1 MYKRVAAIAA
11 TIFSVTTSIGQTDPS
26 PSREWDQAKA
36 IAFALENN
44 ADLRA
49 ARLSI
54 ELAESRLART
64 GIRSNPS
71 MIVEYSSDFLF
82 NDEGEHTLG
91 VGFMQK
97 FPLANR
103 LKLAK
108 AVSRVD
114 IAKAKAEVRIQEIAI
129 AHSINEVALELQVND
144 TRRASLGRLLS
155 KSEEIAFFIQ
165 SRVSF
170 GEYSQLEAN
179 QATLEARSLAQEIN
193 QLSDERNHLVHALEP
208 LLGLKAEKE
217 MSFIEIKEIDL
228 SDDALLY
235 EDSIFDRHPEFQ
247 LATLES
253 YSAEAE
259 IALAESE
266 NWEDVTA
273 RLFWENERS
282 VDEPNGLGTDRFI
295 GVGLSIPLPLRKKG
309 ELRAREQ
316 RIARDQSH
324 MKAAAIKLRV
334 QHEIEHA
341 RHEMDDL
348 RKSIHRYRK
357 EVIELAEQQLEETQT
372 AHQKGQISFVT
383 LMDVQRQL
391 LEIEHNHLDTL
402 EFFARARQK
411 LEIALMKSPGLSK

>member
-1 MYKRVAAIAA
+1 
-11 TIFSVTTSIGQTDPS
+11 
-26 PSREWDQAKA
+26 
-36 IAFALENN
+36 LENN

-54 ELAESRLART
+54 DLAESRLART

-71 MIVEYSSDFLF
+71 VNIEYSSDFLF

-91 VGFMQK
+91 VGFSQK

-129 AHSINEVALELQVND
+129 TQSINEIALELQVND

-155 KSEEIAFFIQ
+155 KSEEIASFIQ

-217 MSFIEIKEIDL
+217 MSFVEVKEIDL
-228 SDDALLY
+228 SDDSLRY
-235 EDSIFDRHPEFQ
+235 DDSIFDRHPEFQ
-247 LATLES
+247 LATLEAH
-253 YSAEAE
+253 SAEAE

-273 RLFWENERS
+273 RIFWENERS

-309 ELRAREQ
+309 DLRVREQ

-324 MKAAAIKLRV
+324 RKAAAIKLRV

-341 RHEMDDL
+341 RHEMEDL
-348 RKSIHRYRK
+348 RKSIHSYRK
-357 EVIELAEQQLEETQT
+357 EVIELAEQQLEETQA
-372 AHQKGQISFVT
+372 AHQKGLVSFVT

-391 LEIEHNHLDTL
+391 LEIEHKHLDTL
-402 EFFARARQK
+402 ESFAQVRQK
-411 LEIALMKSPGLSK
+411 LEIALLKSPGLSQ

>member
-1 MYKRVAAIAA
+1 MHKRIAAVAA
-11 TIFSVTTSIGQTDPS
+11 TIFSITPSIGQTDSAPN
-26 PSREWDQAKA
+26 REWDRATA
-36 IAFALENN
+36 VAFALENN

-64 GIRSNPS
+64 GIRTNPT
-71 MIVEYSSDFLF
+71 MILQYSSDFLF

-91 VGFMQK
+91 IGFMQK

-114 IAKAKAEVRIQEIAI
+114 IAKAKAEIRIQEIAI
-129 AHSINEVALELQVND
+129 AQSINEVALDLQVND

-155 KSEEIAFFIQ
+155 KSEEIASFIQ
-165 SRVSF
+165 SRVQL

-193 QLSDERNHLVHALEP
+193 QLSDERTHLVHALEP
-208 LLGLKAEKE
+208 LLGLTAERE
-217 MSFIEIKEIDL
+217 MSFIEIKEISL
-228 SDDALLY
+228 SDDSLLY

-247 LATLES
+247 LATLEAH
-253 YSAEAE
+253 SAEAE
-259 IALAESE
+259 IALAKSE
-266 NWEDVTA
+266 TWEDVTA
-273 RLFWENERS
+273 RLFLENERS
-282 VDEPNGLGTDRFI
+282 MDEPNGLGTDRFI
-295 GVGLSIPLPLRKKG
+295 GVGLWIPLPLRKKG
-309 ELRAREQ
+309 ELQAREQ
-316 RIARDQSH
+316 RIARHQSH

-357 EVIELAEQQLEETQT
+357 EVVELAEQQLEETQT
-372 AHQKGQISFVT
+372 AHKKGQISFVA
-383 LMDVQRQL
+383 LMEVQRQL
-391 LEIEHNHLDTL
+391 LEVEHSHLDTL
-402 EFFARARQK
+402 ESFAQVRQK
-411 LEIALMKSPGLSK
+411 LEIALLKSPGLSQ

>member
-1 MYKRVAAIAA
+1 MHKRIAALAA
-11 TIFSVTTSIGQTDPS
+11 TILFITTSSAQSDPS
-26 PSREWDQAKA
+26 PNREWDRARA

-54 ELAESRLART
+54 DLAESRLART

-71 MIVEYSSDFLF
+71 VNIEYSSDLLF

-91 VGFMQK
+91 VGFSQK

-129 AHSINEVALELQVND
+129 AQSINEIALELQVND
-144 TRRASLGRLLS
+144 TRRASLVRLLS
-155 KSEEIAFFIQ
+155 KSEEIASFIQ

-217 MSFIEIKEIDL
+217 MSFVEVKEIDL
-228 SDDALLY
+228 SDDSLRY
-235 EDSIFDRHPEFQ
+235 DDSIFDRHPEFQ
-247 LATLES
+247 LATLEAH
-253 YSAEAE
+253 SAEAE

-273 RLFWENERS
+273 RIFWENERS

-309 ELRAREQ
+309 DLRVREQ

-324 MKAAAIKLRV
+324 RKAAAIKLRV

-341 RHEMDDL
+341 RHEMEDL
-348 RKSIHRYRK
+348 RKSIHSYRK
-357 EVIELAEQQLEETQT
+357 EVIELAEQQLEETQA
-372 AHQKGQISFVT
+372 AHQKGLVSFVT

-391 LEIEHNHLDTL
+391 LEIEHKHLDTL
-402 EFFARARQK
+402 ESFAQVRQK
-411 LEIALMKSPGLSK
+411 LEIALLKSPGLSQ

>member
-1 MYKRVAAIAA
+1 MHKRIAAIAA
-11 TIFSVTTSIGQTDPS
+11 TIFSITPSIGQMDSAPYH
-26 PSREWDQAKA
+26 EWDRATA
-36 IAFALENN
+36 VAFALENN

-64 GIRSNPS
+64 GIRTNPT
-71 MIVEYSSDFLF
+71 MIIQYSSDFLF

-91 VGFMQK
+91 IGFVQK

-114 IAKAKAEVRIQEIAI
+114 IAKAKAEIRIQEIAI
-129 AHSINEVALELQVND
+129 AQSINEVALDLQVND

-155 KSEEIAFFIQ
+155 KSEEIASFIQ
-165 SRVSF
+165 SRVQL
-170 GEYSQLEAN
+170 GDYSQLEAN

-208 LLGLKAEKE
+208 LLGLTAERE
-217 MSFIEIKEIDL
+217 MSFIEIKEISL
-228 SDDALLY
+228 SDDSLLY

-247 LATLES
+247 LATLEAH
-253 YSAEAE
+253 SAEAE
-259 IALAESE
+259 IALAKSE
-266 NWEDVTA
+266 TWEDVTA
-273 RLFWENERS
+273 RLFLENERS

-295 GVGLSIPLPLRKKG
+295 GVGLWIPLPLRKKG
-309 ELRAREQ
+309 ELQAREQ
-316 RIARDQSH
+316 RIARHQSH

-372 AHQKGQISFVT
+372 AHKKGQISFVA
-383 LMDVQRQL
+383 LMEVQRQL
-391 LEIEHNHLDTL
+391 LEVEHSHLDIL
-402 EFFARARQK
+402 ESFARVRQK
-411 LEIALMKSPGLSK
+411 LEIALLKSPGLSQ

>member
-1 MYKRVAAIAA
+1 MHKRIAALAA
-11 TIFSVTTSIGQTDPS
+11 TILFITTSSAQSDPS
-26 PSREWDQAKA
+26 PNREWDRARA

-54 ELAESRLART
+54 DLAESRLART

-71 MIVEYSSDFLF
+71 VNIEYSSDLLF

-91 VGFMQK
+91 VGFSQK

-129 AHSINEVALELQVND
+129 AQSINEIALELQVND

-155 KSEEIAFFIQ
+155 KSEEIASFIQ

-217 MSFIEIKEIDL
+217 MSFVEVKEIDL
-228 SDDALLY
+228 SDDSLRY
-235 EDSIFDRHPEFQ
+235 DDSIFDRHPEFQ
-247 LATLES
+247 LATLEAH
-253 YSAEAE
+253 SAEAE

-273 RLFWENERS
+273 RIFWENERS

-309 ELRAREQ
+309 DLRVREQ

-324 MKAAAIKLRV
+324 RKAAAIKLRV

-341 RHEMDDL
+341 RHEMEDL
-348 RKSIHRYRK
+348 RKSIHSYRK
-357 EVIELAEQQLEETQT
+357 EVIELAEQQLEETQA
-372 AHQKGQISFVT
+372 AHQKGLVSFVT

-391 LEIEHNHLDTL
+391 LEIEHKHLDTL
-402 EFFARARQK
+402 ESFAQVRQK
-411 LEIALMKSPGLSK
+411 LEIALLKSPGLSQ

>member
-1 MYKRVAAIAA
+1 MYKRIAAIAA
-11 TIFSVTTSIGQTDPS
+11 TIFSITPSIGQMDSAPYH
-26 PSREWDQAKA
+26 EWDRATA
-36 IAFALENN
+36 VAFALENN

-64 GIRSNPS
+64 GIRTNPT
-71 MIVEYSSDFLF
+71 MIIQYSSDFLF

-91 VGFMQK
+91 IGFVQK

-114 IAKAKAEVRIQEIAI
+114 IAKAKAEIRIQEIAI
-129 AHSINEVALELQVND
+129 AQSINEVALDLQVND

-155 KSEEIAFFIQ
+155 KSEEIASFVQ
-165 SRVSF
+165 SRVQL

-208 LLGLKAEKE
+208 LLGLTAERE
-217 MSFIEIKEIDL
+217 MSFIEIKEISL
-228 SDDALLY
+228 SDDSLLY

-247 LATLES
+247 LATLEAH
-253 YSAEAE
+253 SAEAE
-259 IALAESE
+259 IALAKSE
-266 NWEDVTA
+266 TWEDVTA
-273 RLFWENERS
+273 RLFLENERS

-295 GVGLSIPLPLRKKG
+295 GVGLWIPLPLRKKG
-309 ELRAREQ
+309 ELQAREQ
-316 RIARDQSH
+316 RIARHQSH

-372 AHQKGQISFVT
+372 AHKKGQISFVA
-383 LMDVQRQL
+383 LMEVQRQL
-391 LEIEHNHLDTL
+391 LEVEHSYLDTL
-402 EFFARARQK
+402 ESFARVRQK
-411 LEIALMKSPGLSK
+411 LEIALLKSPGLSQ

>member
-1 MYKRVAAIAA
+1 
-11 TIFSVTTSIGQTDPS
+11 
-26 PSREWDQAKA
+26 
-36 IAFALENN
+36 
-44 ADLRA
+44 
-49 ARLSI
+49 
-54 ELAESRLART
+54 
-64 GIRSNPS
+64 
-71 MIVEYSSDFLF
+71 
-82 NDEGEHTLG
+82 
-91 VGFMQK
+91 
-97 FPLANR
+97 

-114 IAKAKAEVRIQEIAI
+114 IAKAKAEVRIQEIVI
-129 AHSINEVALELQVND
+129 AQSINEIALELQVND

-155 KSEEIAFFIQ
+155 KSEEIASFIQ

-217 MSFIEIKEIDL
+217 MSFVEVKEIDL
-228 SDDALLY
+228 SDDSLRY
-235 EDSIFDRHPEFQ
+235 DDSIFDRHPEFQ
-247 LATLES
+247 LATLEAH
-253 YSAEAE
+253 SAEAE

-273 RLFWENERS
+273 RIFWENERS

-324 MKAAAIKLRV
+324 RKAAAIKLRV

-341 RHEMDDL
+341 HHEMDDL
-348 RKSIHRYRK
+348 RKSIHSYRK
-357 EVIELAEQQLEETQT
+357 EVIELAEQQLEETQA
-372 AHQKGQISFVT
+372 AHQKGQVSFVT

-402 EFFARARQK
+402 ESFARARQK
-411 LEIALMKSPGLSK
+411 LEIALLESPGLSQ

>member
-1 MYKRVAAIAA
+1 MHKRIAAIAA
-11 TIFSVTTSIGQTDPS
+11 TIFSITPSIGQTDPS
-26 PSREWDQAKA
+26 PNREWDQAKA
-36 IAFALENN
+36 VTFALENN

-64 GIRSNPS
+64 GILTNPT
-71 MIVEYSSDFLF
+71 MIIEYSSDFLF

-91 VGFMQK
+91 FGFMQK

-114 IAKAKAEVRIQEIAI
+114 IAKAKAEIRIQEIAI
-129 AHSINEVALELQVND
+129 AQSINEVALDLQVND

-155 KSEEIAFFIQ
+155 KSEEIASFIQ
-165 SRVSF
+165 SRVKL

-179 QATLEARSLAQEIN
+179 QATLEARYLAQEIN
-193 QLSDERNHLVHALEP
+193 QLSDERNHLVHALKP
-208 LLGLKAEKE
+208 LLGLTADKE
-217 MSFIEIKEIDL
+217 ISFIEIKEINL
-228 SDDALLY
+228 SDDSLLY
-235 EDSIFDRHPEFQ
+235 EDLIFDRHPEFQ
-247 LATLES
+247 LATLEAH
-253 YSAEAE
+253 SAEAE
-259 IALAESE
+259 IALAKSE
-266 NWEDVTA
+266 TWEDVTA

-295 GVGLSIPLPLRKKG
+295 GVGLWIPLPLRKKG
-309 ELRAREQ
+309 EFQAREQ
-316 RIARDQSH
+316 RIARHQSH

-334 QHEIEHA
+334 QNEIEHA

-348 RKSIHRYRK
+348 RKSIHSYRK

-383 LMDVQRQL
+383 LMDIQRRL
-391 LEIEHNHLDTL
+391 LEFEHHHLDTL
-402 EFFARARQK
+402 ESFARVRQK
-411 LEIALMKSPGLSK
+411 LEITLLKSPGLSQ

>member
-1 MYKRVAAIAA
+1 
-11 TIFSVTTSIGQTDPS
+11 
-26 PSREWDQAKA
+26 
-36 IAFALENN
+36 
-44 ADLRA
+44 
-49 ARLSI
+49 
-54 ELAESRLART
+54 
-64 GIRSNPS
+64 
-71 MIVEYSSDFLF
+71 
-82 NDEGEHTLG
+82 
-91 VGFMQK
+91 
-97 FPLANR
+97 
-103 LKLAK
+103 
-108 AVSRVD
+108 
-114 IAKAKAEVRIQEIAI
+114 
-129 AHSINEVALELQVND
+129 
-144 TRRASLGRLLS
+144 
-155 KSEEIAFFIQ
+155 
-165 SRVSF
+165 
-170 GEYSQLEAN
+170 
-179 QATLEARSLAQEIN
+179 
-193 QLSDERNHLVHALEP
+193 
-208 LLGLKAEKE
+208 

-247 LATLES
+247 LATLEAH
-253 YSAEAE
+253 SAEAE

-295 GVGLSIPLPLRKKG
+295 GVGLWIPLPLRKKG
-309 ELRAREQ
+309 ELQAREQ

-357 EVIELAEQQLEETQT
+357 EVIELAEQQLEETQA

-402 EFFARARQK
+402 ESFARARQK
-411 LEIALMKSPGLSK
+411 LEIALLKSPGLSK